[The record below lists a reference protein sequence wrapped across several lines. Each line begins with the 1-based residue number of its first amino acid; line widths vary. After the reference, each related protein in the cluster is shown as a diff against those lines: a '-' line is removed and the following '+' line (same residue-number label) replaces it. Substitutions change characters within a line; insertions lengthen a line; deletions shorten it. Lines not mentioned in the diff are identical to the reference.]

1 MVPSAAGCCACDC
14 ACEPPGVEA
23 LLLDSNVL
31 AGLARLATV
40 LAGTGAAPTAE
51 AAFRELL
58 AAVTCCGQRPL
69 LLARTQLEDEIEAGA
84 SAPYLYADL
93 GDDIF
98 RELFQLCHATPPAYW
113 EPQHDGDT
121 DRAIAASAVA
131 YGGPVTIVTFDA
143 NFRLW
148 IDRAVGLGDLGGNV
162 TAMDGIELLGRLA
175 ACHALSEE
183 TFAAAVERE
192 LAYLDERVEQTGY
205 PAEAASK
212 RRSKWR
218 QVEVEVATRL
228 ERADRE
234 GGSLWRI

>member
-1 MVPSAAGCCACDC
+1 MVPSTAGGCACDC

-40 LAGTGAAPTAE
+40 LAGAAPTAD
-51 AAFRELL
+51 AVFRGLL

-84 SAPYLYADL
+84 GAPYLYADL

-113 EPQHDGDT
+113 EPEHDGDT

-143 NFRLW
+143 KFRLW
-148 IDRAVGLGDLGGNV
+148 IDRAVGRGDLGGDV

-192 LAYLDERVEQTGY
+192 LAYLDERVQSGY
-205 PAEAASK
+205 SSEAAS
-212 RRSKWR
+212 RRRGKWR

-234 GGSLWRI
+234 SGSLWRL

>member
-1 MVPSAAGCCACDC
+1 
-14 ACEPPGVEA
+14 VEA
-23 LLLDSNVL
+23 LLLDTNVL

-40 LAGTGAAPTAE
+40 LADSGSAPTAE

-58 AAVTCCGQRPL
+58 AAMTCCGQRPL

-84 SAPYLYADL
+84 GAPYKYADL

-113 EPQHDGDT
+113 EPDHDGDT
-121 DRAIAASAVA
+121 DRAIAASAA
-131 YGGPVTIVTFDA
+131 DYGGPVTIVTVDA
-143 NFRLW
+143 KFRLW
-148 IDRAVGLGDLGGNV
+148 IDRAVGRGDLGGNV

-183 TFAAAVERE
+183 TFASAVERE
-192 LAYLDERVEQTGY
+192 LAYLNERVRRGDY
-205 PAEAASK
+205 SAEAAS
-212 RRSKWR
+212 RRRGQWR

-234 GGSLWRI
+234 GGSLWNM